1 MSSPKRPKATPVS
14 SRTSGMGNSK
24 VERALALER
33 VYRQIDKAELNYV
46 GKLTELHECMADSC
60 GNRGGLVTGEN
71 WRQKRKGDIRGL
83 VTGGR
88 GWQERKG
95 DTRGLVTPEILWNE
109 KNVDT
114 RSAPPEKC

>member
-24 VERALALER
+24 IERALALER
-33 VYRQIDKAELNYV
+33 VHRQIDKAELNYV
-46 GKLTELHECMADSC
+46 SKLIELHECMADSC
-60 GNRGGLVTGEN
+60 RKQERIGDRGG
-71 WRQKRKGDIRGL
+71 KA
-83 VTGGR
+83 TGGR

-95 DTRGLVTPEILWNE
+95 DTRGLVTPDILWDE

-114 RSAPPEKC
+114 RSAPPEKCLA

>member
-46 GKLTELHECMADSC
+46 TSFMNAWPTVV
-60 GNRGGLVTGEN
+60 GNRRIGDRRELATEEKRWHQRIVDRRERVAGE
-71 WRQKRKGDIRGL
+71 KR
-83 VTGGR
+83 
-88 GWQERKG
+88 
-95 DTRGLVTPEILWNE
+95 
-109 KNVDT
+109 
-114 RSAPPEKC
+114 